1 MTKKELWQSILA
13 KLQSQ
18 MSPANFSTWFS
29 NTSVAETQNDLL
41 EIYVPNNFVKEWVE
55 NRYYNQI
62 LKILREINSGISQ
75 VKFIV
80 GRVNTNI
87 KERTIR
93 SSKKNK
99 LIEENQLTLQNISI
113 DPKTNLNKK
122 YSFENFVVGPFNQ
135 LAHACCVSIIQNP
148 SSSYNPLFIYGNV
161 GLGKTH
167 LLQATGNEI
176 LKRYKNLKVKY
187 IQCERL
193 ISLIINSIK
202 NQNIEEMKN
211 SLLELDVF
219 IIDDV
224 QFLSG
229 KEKTQEEFFHLF
241 NFLYER
247 NKQIIISSDRP
258 PKDLSIIEERLK
270 SRFEGGMVVD
280 ISMPDLETRIAIL
293 KTKCKERGIE
303 LSDGVLEYIAENIK
317 TNIRKLEGAI
327 IKIAGYKQI
336 YSENI
341 TIEKVKDIL
350 KSYIDHNGKA
360 TLEKIIKVTAEMY
373 DVKESDILS
382 NTRKKEIVKPRQI
395 VMFLLRE
402 ELKMSYPLIG
412 RKLNGKDHTTVMHA
426 CKKIEDELK
435 VNKDLYEEIELIRQ
449 RIYC

>member
-99 LIEENQLTLQNISI
+99 LIEENQLTLQNIST

-211 SLLELDVF
+211 SFLELDVF

-327 IKIAGYKQI
+327 IKIAAYKQI